1 MRLVNPDQSET
12 AEILK
17 TKNYSVLVAMRQRGL
32 VGGLTCAVPDLSLIC
47 LWCVPRRC
55 CARRL
60 VVLAVAPLVPLPC
73 PHGAPHVPLACP
85 RDRVSCP
92 CGCRIPAASLAGCLW
107 RVARSDRALM
117 VP

>member
-17 TKNYSVLVAMRQRGL
+17 TKDYGVLVVMRQRGL

-47 LWCVPRRC
+47 LWCVPGRC
-55 CARRL
+55 CAPPSRCSGCL
-60 VVLAVAPLVPLPC
+60 PLSC
-73 PHGAPHVPLACP
+73 PHGAPRVPLACP

-107 RVARSDRALM
+107 KVARSDRALM

>member
-47 LWCVPRRC
+47 LWCVSRRC

-73 PHGAPHVPLACP
+73 P
-85 RDRVSCP
+85 RDRGSCP